1 MRTSDALSHYHT
13 QTELAVAC
21 GVTPQAI
28 TYWIKK
34 GIVPYANALE
44 LQDMTRGKLKVNH
57 ALYRR
62 KRK

>member
-1 MRTSDALSHYHT
+1 MRTADALSHYNT

-28 TYWIKK
+28 TYWVKK
-34 GIVPYANALE
+34 GVVPYANALE
-44 LQDMTRGKLKVNH
+44 LQDMTRGKLKVIPS
-57 ALYRR
+57 LYRK